1 MIVLIYK
8 HRMVEIKLRQSP
20 YTLLDPAQYWL
31 VKIFQSSKDVEDKLT
46 QGECR
51 SRRPTWNIFF
61 GTTLRDDALVDRV
74 TVNAIVLLVPPAAYR
89 ILWEDLI

>member
-8 HRMVEIKLRQSP
+8 HRMVEIKSRQSP

-31 VKIFQSSKDVEDKLT
+31 VKVFQSSKDVEDKLT

-51 SRRPTWNIFF
+51 SRRPTWNIF
-61 GTTLRDDALVDRV
+61 GTTLRDDALVGRV
-74 TVNAIVLLVPPAAYR
+74 TVNATIQYNKDV
-89 ILWEDLI
+89 

>member
-8 HRMVEIKLRQSP
+8 HRMVEIKSRRSP

-31 VKIFQSSKDVEDKLT
+31 VKIFQSFKDVEDKLT

-51 SRRPTWNIFF
+51 SRRPTWNIF
-61 GTTLRDDALVDRV
+61 LAL
-74 TVNAIVLLVPPAAYR
+74 LSEMLP
-89 ILWEDLI
+89 W

>member
-8 HRMVEIKLRQSP
+8 HRMVEIKSRRSP

-46 QGECR
+46 QGEYR
-51 SRRPTWNIFF
+51 SCHPTWNIF
-61 GTTLRDDALVDRV
+61 GTTLRDVALVDHD
-74 TVNAIVLLVPPAAYR
+74 TVIVVH
-89 ILWEDLI
+89 

>member
-8 HRMVEIKLRQSP
+8 HRMVEIKSRRSP

-51 SRRPTWNIFF
+51 SRRPTWNIF
-61 GTTLRDDALVDRV
+61 GTTLRDVALVSRN
-74 TVNAIVLLVPPAAYR
+74 TVIAIQYK
-89 ILWEDLI
+89 

>member
-8 HRMVEIKLRQSP
+8 HRMVEIKSRRSP

-51 SRRPTWNIFF
+51 SRRPTWNIF
-61 GTTLRDDALVDRV
+61 GTTLRDVALAGRDAVI
-74 TVNAIVLLVPPAAYR
+74 AIQYK
-89 ILWEDLI
+89 

>member
-1 MIVLIYK
+1 
-8 HRMVEIKLRQSP
+8 MVEIKSRLSP

-31 VKIFQSSKDVEDKLT
+31 VKIFQSSKDAEDKLT

-61 GTTLRDDALVDRV
+61 GTTRRDDALVSRN
-74 TVNAIVLLVPPAAYR
+74 TVIAIQYK
-89 ILWEDLI
+89 